1 MALFPTLWTKGQ
13 AFAFCTRSTN
23 KEALIKRNEVMTY
36 TTAGMNLTTILLDK
50 TADTKDH
57 RLHDSIYI
65 IVLGNK
71 TVKL

>member
-1 MALFPTLWTKGQ
+1 
-13 AFAFCTRSTN
+13 
-23 KEALIKRNEVMTY
+23 MTY
-36 TTAGMNLTTILLDK
+36 ATAGMNLTTILLDK

-71 TVKL
+71 TINL